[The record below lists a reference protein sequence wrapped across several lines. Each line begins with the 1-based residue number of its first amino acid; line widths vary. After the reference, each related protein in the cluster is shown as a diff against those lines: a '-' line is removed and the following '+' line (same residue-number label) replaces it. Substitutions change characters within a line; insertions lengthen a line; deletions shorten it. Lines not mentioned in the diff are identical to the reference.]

1 MKSLA
6 VIKSILSSNKDYLSR
21 KYNIKQLAIF
31 GSYSRS
37 EETKN
42 SDLDIMVEFE
52 KSIGIEFI
60 DLANELEKILNIKV
74 DLVSK
79 KGIKPQY
86 FSRIQN
92 EQIIVY

>member
-1 MKSLA
+1 MKSLPE
-6 VIKSILSSNKDYLSR
+6 IKSILSSNKDYLSR

-42 SDLDIMVEFE
+42 SDLDIMVEFN
-52 KSIGIEFI
+52 KPIGIEFI
-60 DLANELEKILNIKV
+60 DLANELEKFLNIKV

-92 EQIIVY
+92 ELIIVY

>member
-1 MKSLA
+1 MKSLTE
-6 VIKSILSSNKDYLSR
+6 IKSILSSNKDYLSR
-21 KYNIKQLAIF
+21 KYNIKQFAIF

-42 SDLDIMVEFE
+42 SELDILVEFE

-60 DLANELEKILNIKV
+60 DLANELEKFLNIKV

-92 EQIIVY
+92 EMIIVY

>member
-6 VIKSILSSNKDYLSR
+6 EIKSILSLNKDYLSR

-42 SDLDIMVEFE
+42 SDLDIMVDFN
-52 KSIGIEFI
+52 KPIGIEFI
-60 DLANELEKILNIKV
+60 DIANELKKILNIKV

-79 KGIKPQY
+79 KGIKPQC
-86 FSRIQN
+86 FSGIQN
-92 EQIIVY
+92 EMIIVY

>member
-6 VIKSILSSNKDYLSR
+6 EIKNILSSNKDYLSG

-42 SDLDIMVEFE
+42 SDLDIMIEFN
-52 KSIGIEFI
+52 KPIGIEFI

-92 EQIIVY
+92 EMIIIY

>member
-1 MKSLA
+1 MKSLPE
-6 VIKSILSSNKDYLSR
+6 IKSILSSNKDYLSL

-42 SDLDIMVEFE
+42 SNLDIIVEFN
-52 KSIGIEFI
+52 KPIGIEFI
-60 DLANELEKILNIKV
+60 DLANELEKFLNIKV

-92 EQIIVY
+92 ELIIVY